1 MKRKSI
7 LLTLIIAAALVGSC
21 AKKSE
26 EVATPT
32 LEVEENNSILIA
44 KHTWTGC
51 GPCGGYGF
59 TNFENLIASNPDEVH
74 VAFKKGNVGP
84 YNNNSIYNYML
95 AKFGIPGGTPKF
107 HNNLNAELG
116 VAQARQIQD
125 EAGVILNANY
135 EMEFTENDKIK
146 LNTTTK
152 FFQNTEGKYRLAPF
166 LIVDNIEAAQSGHPD
181 TPNTLHRKV
190 VVDIA
195 RPIDIPSDYNGYLI
209 ASGAIKMGHT
219 INLECEVERDPSWA
233 KEDVSFA
240 LLMFKENPDGSLEF
254 INAFSK

>member
-7 LLTLIIAAALVGSC
+7 VLMMIAAVLVGSC

-51 GPCGGYGF
+51 GPCGGWGF
-59 TNFENLIASNPDEVH
+59 TNFENLITSNPDEVH
-74 VAFKKGNVGP
+74 VAFKMGNVGP
-84 YNNNSIYNYML
+84 YNNNAIYDHIL
-95 AKFGIPGGTPKF
+95 TAFEIPGGTPKF
-107 HNNLNAELG
+107 HNNLNASLG
-116 VAQARQIQD
+116 VALAGQMQD
-125 EAGVILNANY
+125 DAGVILNANY
-135 EMEFTENDKIK
+135 EMEFTDDNKIK

-166 LIVDNIEAAQSGHPD
+166 LIVDNIEAPQSGHPD
-181 TPNTLHRKV
+181 TPNTLHKKV

-195 RPIDIPSDYNGYLI
+195 RPYDIPFDYNGYLI
-209 ASGAIKMGHT
+209 ASGEIKTGHT
-219 INLECEVERDPSWA
+219 INLECEVDRDPSWA

-240 LLMFKENPDGSLEF
+240 LLMFKENPDGSLVF
-254 INAFSK
+254 VNAFSK